1 VTLKPTGDAV
11 STTTTAVAGADGGWI
26 ATMPTLAAVASATLE
41 ATAPG
46 SASATLHDVAVG
58 DVLLCGGQSNMGF
71 GMCGSKSKT
80 QTPQQALDALPPI
93 RFYFQAGSGPNG
105 GAGSVHCKTTT
116 NESSITPA
124 FEWHTAN
131 ATNAGGF
138 SANCMLTAA
147 DLYKSLGG
155 SIPVGAVE
163 SCIGG
168 TNVEPW
174 TPPTGSLYIQHIVP
188 LLPMT
193 FKLALWDQG
202 EADAK
207 RTNSTWCTP
216 SQLRIIVVIAVRTL
230 S

>member
-1 VTLKPTGDAV
+1 MWFQVQNTDSAAGARR
-11 STTTTAVAGADGGWI
+11 STTNSLLFSSWI
-26 ATMPTLAAVASATLE
+26 GTKWWR
-41 ATAPG
+41 
-46 SASATLHDVAVG
+46 
-58 DVLLCGGQSNMGF
+58 GQ
-71 GMCGSKSKT
+71 C
-80 QTPQQALDALPPI
+80 D
-93 RFYFQAGSGPNG
+93 
-105 GAGSVHCKTTT
+105 CKTTT

>member
-1 VTLKPTGDAV
+1 MTLKPTGDAV

-138 SANCMLTAA
+138 SANCMLTQISTSLSVAA
-147 DLYKSLGG
+147 
-155 SIPVGAVE
+155 
-163 SCIGG
+163 
-168 TNVEPW
+168 
-174 TPPTGSLYIQHIVP
+174 
-188 LLPMT
+188 
-193 FKLALWDQG
+193 
-202 EADAK
+202 
-207 RTNSTWCTP
+207 
-216 SQLRIIVVIAVRTL
+216 SQLEPSRAVSEAQTSSRGRLPQVLYTY
-230 S
+230 SISCHYYR